1 MRTPRQTRTRLAFAA
16 LCAAA
21 LLIPGTPVSAQEA
34 ASVRINEIESNGGS
48 PGDWVELVNTGS
60 ADVDVSGWTV
70 KDNDD
75 THAFVLPAG
84 TLLAAGGYLA
94 VDVDP
99 VFGLGAADSAR
110 LFAAHGTLVDSHSWT
125 SHASTTYGRCPD
137 GSGAFAT
144 TTTSTRAAAND
155 CSAPNAT
162 AVKINEVESNGG
174 TPGDWVELVNTGSAA
189 VDVSGW
195 VVKDN
200 DDTHAYAIPAGTV
213 IAGRGFVAVDVEVS
227 FGLGGADSAR
237 LFQADGSTLVDSYT
251 WTAHAATTYGRCP
264 DGSGAFVATNTSTR
278 GAANDCGTAAAAVRI
293 NEVESN
299 GGTPGDWVELVNTG
313 ATAVDVSGWVFRD
326 NDDTHTVTVAA
337 GSTLAPGAFLALD
350 TEPAFGLGSADSA
363 RLYLSDGTTLVDTYS
378 WTAHA
383 ATTYGRCPNGTGAF
397 TTTTSSTRGAAN
409 DCGAPVR
416 INEVES
422 NAGTPGDW
430 VEIVNNGV
438 STVDVSGWLVKDNDD
453 THVYAIPAG
462 TTVASGAFL
471 ALDVETAFGL
481 GGADSAR
488 LFQADGATLVDA
500 YTWTAHAATTYGRCP
515 DGTGD
520 FAATTAPTKGA
531 GNACPGQV
539 PAAVWPGGAEVTT
552 ADAANLFGGNMSGLA
567 YQDQGVLWAVKNGP
581 GTLYRLVRDG
591 AAWTPDPAG
600 GWAAGKALHYADGTG
615 DLDAEGVTLT
625 AAGPSGGVFV
635 STERNNA
642 DSGVSRPRIV
652 RFDPAAAGTA
662 LNATM
667 AWDLTADLPPVAA
680 NSGIEGITWISDA
693 YLTAH
698 GFADE
703 RTGKAYDPA
712 AYPGHGDGLF
722 LVGLE
727 ANGQVYAYA
736 LDQGSGAYTRVAAF
750 ASGFPAVMDLV
761 FEPETGHLWA
771 VCDDTCQG
779 RTATLGV
786 DASGR
791 FAVGAVYERPA
802 GMPNFNNEGFAIA
815 PQSACVAGRKPVYW
829 SDDSNDAGHAL
840 RGGTLPCTDLD
851 ADDDGIADDADPL
864 PADPGNG
871 TFSDDDGTSGRIL
884 DRAGRSVSIADTAG
898 GVLVTVG
905 AGTAPARVALDGGTA
920 AIALG
925 EGAYVLG
932 GTGSVTVLG
941 GEPAVA
947 TVAVQGTA
955 VTVTVAAGGWV
966 SYPEVTVKS
975 GLAALLGIRSTGGV
989 TVAAAGVPQDLC
1001 AAVQNV
1007 LVGSTRNETISG
1019 TEGADLI
1026 LGKGGND
1033 VVNGNGGGDCVVTG
1047 TGNDVVTTTS
1057 GDDRVD
1063 AGGGNNVV
1071 GTGEGGDVV
1080 RTGSGNDVVNAA
1092 GGDDRVEAGDG
1103 NNTVNSAAGDDAVT
1117 TGSGNDVVDCGAGTD
1132 TAHAGRGNNVNS
1144 GTRCEA
1150 FGV

>member
-1 MRTPRQTRTRLAFAA
+1 
-16 LCAAA
+16 
-21 LLIPGTPVSAQEA
+21 
-34 ASVRINEIESNGGS
+34 
-48 PGDWVELVNTGS
+48 
-60 ADVDVSGWTV
+60 
-70 KDNDD
+70 
-75 THAFVLPAG
+75 
-84 TLLAAGGYLA
+84 
-94 VDVDP
+94 
-99 VFGLGAADSAR
+99 
-110 LFAAHGTLVDSHSWT
+110 
-125 SHASTTYGRCPD
+125 
-137 GSGAFAT
+137 
-144 TTTSTRAAAND
+144 
-155 CSAPNAT
+155 
-162 AVKINEVESNGG
+162 
-174 TPGDWVELVNTGSAA
+174 VELVNTGSAA
-189 VDVSGW
+189 
-195 VVKDN
+195 
-200 DDTHAYAIPAGTV
+200 
-213 IAGRGFVAVDVEVS
+213 
-227 FGLGGADSAR
+227 
-237 LFQADGSTLVDSYT
+237 
-251 WTAHAATTYGRCP
+251 
-264 DGSGAFVATNTSTR
+264 
-278 GAANDCGTAAAAVRI
+278 
-293 NEVESN
+293 
-299 GGTPGDWVELVNTG
+299 
-313 ATAVDVSGWVFRD
+313 
-326 NDDTHTVTVAA
+326 
-337 GSTLAPGAFLALD
+337 
-350 TEPAFGLGSADSA
+350 
-363 RLYLSDGTTLVDTYS
+363 
-378 WTAHA
+378 
-383 ATTYGRCPNGTGAF
+383 
-397 TTTTSSTRGAAN
+397 
-409 DCGAPVR
+409 
-416 INEVES
+416 
-422 NAGTPGDW
+422 
-430 VEIVNNGV
+430 
-438 STVDVSGWLVKDNDD
+438 VDVSGWLVKDNDD

-471 ALDVETAFGL
+471 VLDVETAFGL

-488 LFQADGATLVDA
+488 LFQADGATLVDS

-520 FAATTAPTKGA
+520 FAATTAPTKGT

-625 AAGPSGGVFV
+625 SAGPSGGVFV
-635 STERNNA
+635 STERDNA

-680 NSGIEGITWISDA
+680 NSGIEGITWIPDA

-736 LDQGSGAYTRVAAF
+736 LDQGSGAYTRVSAF

-771 VCDDTCQG
+771 VCDDTCRG

-815 PQSACVAGRKPVYW
+815 PQTACVAGRKPVYW

-905 AGTAPARVALDGGTA
+905 AGTAPARVALDG
-920 AIALG
+920 
-925 EGAYVLG
+925 
-932 GTGSVTVLG
+932 
-941 GEPAVA
+941 
-947 TVAVQGTA
+947 
-955 VTVTVAAGGWV
+955 
-966 SYPEVTVKS
+966 
-975 GLAALLGIRSTGGV
+975 
-989 TVAAAGVPQDLC
+989 
-1001 AAVQNV
+1001 
-1007 LVGSTRNETISG
+1007 
-1019 TEGADLI
+1019 
-1026 LGKGGND
+1026 
-1033 VVNGNGGGDCVVTG
+1033 CVRARRHRLRH
-1047 TGNDVVTTTS
+1047 S
-1057 GDDRVD
+1057 PR
-1063 AGGGNNVV
+1063 
-1071 GTGEGGDVV
+1071 
-1080 RTGSGNDVVNAA
+1080 R
-1092 GGDDRVEAGDG
+1092 
-1103 NNTVNSAAGDDAVT
+1103 
-1117 TGSGNDVVDCGAGTD
+1117 
-1132 TAHAGRGNNVNS
+1132 
-1144 GTRCEA
+1144 
-1150 FGV
+1150 